1 MMQQIIVNAYQPVSW
16 QIKQNKDKLM
26 HNAYAQVPL

>member
-1 MMQQIIVNAYQPVSW
+1 MMQQIIVNAYQPVCW

>member
-1 MMQQIIVNAYQPVSW
+1 MIVNAYQVVCW
-16 QIKQNKDKLM
+16 QTKQNKDKLM